1 MKKTRSRNQK
11 ILFHILAFALGIIVT
26 LAVCEIVVRIFN
38 LAPGVNRVA
47 TDIHRLSHNPDL
59 KYELVPYTYHN
70 YEGINNCGRRD
81 FHYSKE
87 KKKNTF
93 RIAVMG
99 DSVTYGWGT
108 NVWKAHPNV
117 TEYYL
122 NRFQKK
128 PSIQFEV
135 WNFGVRGYGTDEEV
149 AAFKKDALPT
159 DPDLAL
165 IAYNLNDP
173 DPYSVDLAWALSKIE
188 WKDEQYLH
196 EVRKSRSNTLRSML
210 YDRSRF
216 FRFLRYRA
224 LSKIQQRER
233 KKAVNRQGQN
243 LVDLEEKYNYKAKKE
258 RYFHELTE
266 AFWPAVADALEE
278 FSRVADQNKIKKAL
292 AVFPGLDDLIDYHY
306 GAIHQKVAD
315 ECKKEEIIFFDLL
328 PDYKNAATQWPKRI
342 LKIDF
347 NHPNTFGQ
355 RIAGWSIA
363 VNLIESGMLPIQK
376 NEYKKELFDFSIVI
390 KRPPLEHFDNQ
401 DMFFLEQALNSI
413 FFKHYKTAV
422 DQLEKALTL
431 NPDNALAVKVLKEIY
446 HGSEDDSLRV
456 RIKRLVSGGI

>member
-1 MKKTRSRNQK
+1 M
-11 ILFHILAFALGIIVT
+11 
-26 LAVCEIVVRIFN
+26 
-38 LAPGVNRVA
+38 
-47 TDIHRLSHNPDL
+47 
-59 KYELVPYTYHN
+59 
-70 YEGINNCGRRD
+70 
-81 FHYSKE
+81 
-87 KKKNTF
+87 
-93 RIAVMG
+93 
-99 DSVTYGWGT
+99 
-108 NVWKAHPNV
+108 
-117 TEYYL
+117 
-122 NRFQKK
+122 
-128 PSIQFEV
+128 
-135 WNFGVRGYGTDEEV
+135 
-149 AAFKKDALPT
+149 
-159 DPDLAL
+159 
-165 IAYNLNDP
+165 
-173 DPYSVDLAWALSKIE
+173 
-188 WKDEQYLH
+188 
-196 EVRKSRSNTLRSML
+196 
-210 YDRSRF
+210 
-216 FRFLRYRA
+216 RYRA

-315 ECKKEEIIFFDLL
+315 ECKKEEIILFDLL